1 MFRRIGESFQ
11 QWTMEFNMSK
21 KPLLIAAVA
30 ATIALVLGSAVG
42 AQASINGSP
51 GSDGSFMHH
60 TDGTAADVYRYG
72 PSIIMNGDG
81 TGDAWF
87 CAPSYNGSW
96 DDIAHK
102 QTADYGKTWTND
114 TVMLQATAG
123 SRDALSNCDP
133 GAIKFG
139 GYYYIGYTSTEDS
152 RGTDNQVYVA
162 RSTSPTGPFD
172 KWNGSGWGGNPQ
184 PFVTYTDAAFAYGAG
199 EPSFV
204 IVGTTLYVYYSWNG
218 TAADGSPVTQ
228 TRVSTADPTNANWPG
243 ALTSRGVAIDK
254 TAFAGSDSADVKYI
268 DSLGKFVA
276 VTTARRFGPSAYLQ
290 FWEST
295 DGLSFH
301 PSNIKAGYSRPYLHN
316 AGLSGDATGHIDASS
331 THNFVAYAF
340 GPIWADWDTYEN
352 PITYTNDSRPAPPR
366 IQSVVPKNGSV
377 TVNFSPDS
385 TVTGWTLGYGT
396 SSGSS
401 TGSVALSATSG
412 TVTGLTNGVRYYFSV
427 KSTNSSGTSDA
438 SEEVYSTPENY
449 VTVPIVAAATSSS
462 LSGHAVSA
470 SYDGNPAT
478 FYSSVGHATSSG
490 TEWVSYDFGSTQT
503 IGRITVS
510 PRTPYPLGAP
520 ELGRNLKIQ
529 ASNDGTN
536 WYPINYLD
544 ADYVGG
550 TITEPLAVPVSTRYI
565 RVYATDLAADDFSNH
580 YLQIGEVK
588 FETVPVTA
596 FSSSAIAGWEPFHL
610 IDGDQIGA
618 NSDFSSALYTS
629 AAHTELA
636 AIDLGETKTV
646 TGMLLTPRPS
656 GLGFPSSFTLQSSP
670 DGTTWT
676 NIAGQSYTSFPN
688 PGNSPTAFRF
698 GTPVSTRYVR
708 LQATT
713 LGADGSGNFALQLA
727 QLQPQFNAPITAS
740 ASSTTLGFPASNAVD
755 GNPNSMYSSVAH
767 STASATDSLTLDL
780 GASTAVS
787 KLRLFPRQGYSF
799 PSALTIQYSTD
810 GTTWQTVPGQT
821 YESFFNP
828 ADAANADNIQV
839 DPLFD
844 FRTVVSARYF
854 KIVATALRQDN
865 GASYYFQLIDV
876 QVNP

>member
-1 MFRRIGESFQ
+1 M
-11 QWTMEFNMSK
+11 TK
-21 KPLLIAAVA
+21 KPLLLIAAL
-30 ATIALVLGSAVG
+30 ATIALGLGNASGV
-42 AQASINGSP
+42 QAAINGSP
-51 GSDGSFMHH
+51 GSDGSFVHK
-60 TDGTAADVYRYG
+60 TDGTAPNVYRYG

-87 CAPSYNGSW
+87 CAPSYDGSW

-102 QTADYGKTWTND
+102 QTVDFGKTWTND
-114 TVMLQATAG
+114 AVVLHATAG
-123 SRDALSNCDP
+123 SRDAFSNCDP

-184 PFVTYTDAAFAYGAG
+184 PFVTYSGAPFAYGAG

-204 IVGTTLYVYYSWNG
+204 IVGSTFYVYYSWNG

-228 TRVSTADPTNANWPG
+228 TRVSIADPSNANWPG
-243 ALTSRGVAIDK
+243 ALTYQGVAIDK
-254 TAFAGSDSADVKYI
+254 TAFAASDSADVKYV
-268 DSLGKFVA
+268 DSLGKFIA
-276 VTTARRFGPSAYLQ
+276 VTTSRRFGPSAYLQ

-295 DGLSFH
+295 NGLTFH
-301 PSNIKAGYSRPYLHN
+301 PSNITAGYSRPYLHN
-316 AGLSGDATGHIDASS
+316 AGLSGDAAGHIDASS

-352 PITYTNDSRPAPPR
+352 PITYNNDSRPAPPR

-377 TVNFSPDS
+377 TVNFTPDS
-385 TVTGWTLGYGT
+385 TVTGWTLHYGT
-396 SSGSS
+396 SSGSY
-401 TGSVALSATSG
+401 TGSVALSSTSG
-412 TVTGLTNGVRYYFSV
+412 TAVGLANGVRYYFSV
-427 KSTNSSGTSDA
+427 TSTNSSGTSDA

-449 VTVPIVAAATSSS
+449 VAVPVLAATTSSS
-462 LSGHAVSA
+462 LSGHSASA
-470 SYDGNPAT
+470 SYDGDPAT
-478 FYSSVGHATSSG
+478 FYSSVGHASSTA

-503 IGRITVS
+503 IGRFTVS
-510 PRTPYPLGAP
+510 PRIPYPLAAP
-520 ELGRNLKIQ
+520 ELGRSLQIQ

-550 TITEPLAVPVSTRYI
+550 SITEPLSVPVSTRYVRI
-565 RVYATDLAADDFSNH
+565 HATDLAADDFGNH

-588 FETVPVTA
+588 FEKVPETA

-610 IDGDQIGA
+610 IDGDQTGVG
-618 NSDFSSALYTS
+618 SDFSSRLYTS
-629 AAHTELA
+629 ATHTELA
-636 AIDLGETKTV
+636 AIDLGENKTV

-656 GLGFPSSFTLQSSP
+656 GLGFPTSFALQSSP
-670 DGTTWT
+670 DGATWT
-676 NIAGQSYTSFPN
+676 NIAGQSYTNFTN
-688 PGNSPTAFRF
+688 PGSTPTAFRF
-698 GTPVSTRYVR
+698 GSPVSTRYVR
-708 LQATT
+708 LSATS
-713 LGADGSGNFALQLA
+713 LGAEGSGNYALQLA
-727 QLQPQFNAPITAS
+727 QLQPLFNAPITAS
-740 ASSTTLGFPASNAVD
+740 ASTTSPGFPASNAVD
-755 GNPNSMYSSVAH
+755 GNPATMYSSVAH
-767 STASATDSLTLDL
+767 SSASATESLTLDL

-787 KLRLFPRQGYSF
+787 RLRLFPRQGYSF

-810 GTTWQTVPGQT
+810 GSTWQTVPGQT

-828 ADAANADNIQV
+828 ADAATSNNIQV
-839 DPLFD
+839 NPLFD
-844 FRTVVSARYF
+844 FRSVISARYL
-854 KIVATALRQDN
+854 KVVATALRQDN
-865 GASYYFQLIDV
+865 GSSYYFQLADV